1 MTHLYLKEINHDWAG
16 EHRFWQTTNHANP
29 KRAGEIIQDYG
40 LGIYVAQVVD
50 MTEISTVVKD
60 LGRFFSLSDALRAL
74 ECEVD
79 IKIKAGKLIASAD
92 IQYAG

>member
-1 MTHLYLKEINHDWAG
+1 MTHLDLKEVNHDWAG
-16 EHRFWQTTNHANP
+16 EHRFWQTTNHADP

-50 MTEISTVVKD
+50 TIDNSTIKD
-60 LGRFFSLSDALRAL
+60 LGKFFMLSDALKAL
-74 ECEVD
+74 ECEID
-79 IKIKAGKLIASAD
+79 IKLKVGKLIASAD